1 MGNTCSGGDR
11 NRQPAVK
18 SFTYK
23 GGNNQKV
30 PKDANCVSIKLGV
43 KSIEAATFQFCPSI
57 IAVVDIPPSVIVIQS
72 DAFNGCSNLTKIHI
86 PSSVQSIGAKAFHKC
101 TSLSTVRIDSSSPS
115 STSASGLTSTPPVP
129 ALSSSSMSS
138 LSSPTSPT
146 SHIFQIG
153 EEAFLDCKQLK
164 SINLPETL
172 TKIGKYAFFGCTSLS
187 SVTIH
192 PSSTITTIEPST
204 FGSCTSLTK
213 ITLPQNQNF
222 KTISRAAFYKCAK
235 LKSIHLP
242 PSLKTIGPDAFYGCS
257 SLVRLAIPSSVQ
269 HFDMSAF
276 QYCHELQH
284 VNIHPNVTTL
294 PHTTAGNASTALYAF
309 QGCDKLVSISIPSDV
324 TSIGMYS
331 FKGCTSL
338 IYAYLPPSIT
348 SIGESAFEN
357 CRSLSSI
364 VLPEGVRSD
373 YAGAGTHM
381 SRIGTNAFR
390 NCRTLQRAFMGSRYF
405 NPEGDLNTYDDFV
418 MFLKNR
424 FDGLPLH
431 YDCYRYPNYPKAV
444 VRSSIGGVA
453 RGSIGGV
460 SPRGSIGG
468 IARGSI
474 GGVSP
479 RGSIGG
485 VSPRGSIGGVSPRRS
500 IGGVVRTSIGGMS
513 VVGGSGGVEQKSKV
527 LTPHEQLRGIVSSY
541 TDSFGSFTIDIVTND
556 GFEMTPLHVLASN
569 PNADMAAIQIFLD
582 ALPPCHKII
591 ESARMKTLH
600 GMSVGIQSQQQ
611 QQLTQSQSQSQ
622 SVASYSPLQLYM
634 KSRALSQ
641 ISLIKALKQGLPW
654 SFIEEIT
661 SERSSVDEILT
672 ADEGKESTED
682 WDGTSMDID
691 IDSASSTKGL
701 YPFMISASQR
711 NCKFET
717 TFKLALSSIEL
728 LQKN

>member
-1 MGNTCSGGDR
+1 
-11 NRQPAVK
+11 
-18 SFTYK
+18 
-23 GGNNQKV
+23 
-30 PKDANCVSIKLGV
+30 
-43 KSIEAATFQFCPSI
+43 
-57 IAVVDIPPSVIVIQS
+57 
-72 DAFNGCSNLTKIHI
+72 
-86 PSSVQSIGAKAFHKC
+86 
-101 TSLSTVRIDSSSPS
+101 
-115 STSASGLTSTPPVP
+115 
-129 ALSSSSMSS
+129 
-138 LSSPTSPT
+138 
-146 SHIFQIG
+146 
-153 EEAFLDCKQLK
+153 
-164 SINLPETL
+164 
-172 TKIGKYAFFGCTSLS
+172 
-187 SVTIH
+187 
-192 PSSTITTIEPST
+192 
-204 FGSCTSLTK
+204 
-213 ITLPQNQNF
+213 
-222 KTISRAAFYKCAK
+222 
-235 LKSIHLP
+235 
-242 PSLKTIGPDAFYGCS
+242 
-257 SLVRLAIPSSVQ
+257 
-269 HFDMSAF
+269 
-276 QYCHELQH
+276 
-284 VNIHPNVTTL
+284 
-294 PHTTAGNASTALYAF
+294 
-309 QGCDKLVSISIPSDV
+309 
-324 TSIGMYS
+324 
-331 FKGCTSL
+331 
-338 IYAYLPPSIT
+338 
-348 SIGESAFEN
+348 
-357 CRSLSSI
+357 
-364 VLPEGVRSD
+364 
-373 YAGAGTHM
+373 
-381 SRIGTNAFR
+381 
-390 NCRTLQRAFMGSRYF
+390 MGSRYF

-444 VRSSIGGVA
+444 VRSSIGGV
-453 RGSIGGV
+453 
-460 SPRGSIGG
+460 
-468 IARGSI
+468 ARGSI

-611 QQLTQSQSQSQ
+611 QQLTQSQSQS
-622 SVASYSPLQLYM
+622 VASYSPLQLYM